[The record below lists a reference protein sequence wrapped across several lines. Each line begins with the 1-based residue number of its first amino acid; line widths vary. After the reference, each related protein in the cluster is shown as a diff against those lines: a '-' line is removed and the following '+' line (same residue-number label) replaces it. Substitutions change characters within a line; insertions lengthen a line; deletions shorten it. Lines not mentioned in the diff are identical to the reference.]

1 MRVSWSQGDWNH
13 WSNQMTGRIKLRS
26 ATCRLGFLQNRDSV
40 PWWHHQM
47 ETFCALLAGYSPI
60 TGEIP
65 SQKPVT
71 LGFAVSFDLCLNKRL
86 SKQSWSWWFETPSRL
101 LWRQCNVGV
110 CLGLCRIEL
119 ISSKINYPLLLW
131 VTITGHEL
139 SNHNKPVSHRL
150 HYSCGVLHLTK
161 DSILST

>member
-1 MRVSWSQGDWNH
+1 
-13 WSNQMTGRIKLRS
+13 MTGRIELRS

-40 PWWHHQM
+40 SWWRHQM
-47 ETFCALLAGYSPI
+47 ETLCALLALCAGNSPI
-60 TGEIP
+60 TGEFP

-71 LGFAVSFDLCLNKRL
+71 LSFAVSFDLCLNKRL
-86 SKQSWSWWFETPSRL
+86 SKQSWSWWFETPSCL
-101 LWRQCNVGV
+101 LWRQCNVEV
-110 CLGLCRIEL
+110 WLGLCRIQL

-131 VTITGHEL
+131 VTITSHEL

-161 DSILST
+161 YSILAT